1 MDYKEFIE
9 TITKRFLNES
19 KHYKAEDIVKVIR
32 ENDVNDYNLT
42 ITNFVIDEKE
52 VQAFL
57 IDDEFNKLI
66 FNITNNIHGNH
77 RYIDIRLGKSYKFNI
92 MKTYNFN
99 SDKYRNRDILSFLE
113 IRFNTCMVYIPVI
126 DVPNENG
133 QCNHYALFELK
144 AKNKDDFKVKLL

>member
-1 MDYKEFIE
+1 MDYEEFIE

-32 ENDVNDYNLT
+32 ENDVHDYNLT

-92 MKTYNFN
+92 RCFY
-99 SDKYRNRDILSFLE
+99 
-113 IRFNTCMVYIPVI
+113 
-126 DVPNENG
+126 
-133 QCNHYALFELK
+133 
-144 AKNKDDFKVKLL
+144 